1 MLKKRNAQNS
11 QSSIKVRLIIMVPF
25 TAVLLF
31 ISCAIIYSD
40 LSWEADERARDLDKS
55 LREVQQLF
63 RGGLENDARMMQAV
77 LLEVV
82 RDHQLQSAFLA
93 GDPQALL
100 DQVTPR
106 LEAQQAISKITHF
119 YFVKSNREVM
129 LRAHASAR
137 RGDTI
142 NRLTM
147 LDAERTGRV
156 AHGIELG
163 KLGTFTL
170 RVVMPWYEDNQLIG
184 YVELGEEI
192 VHIVD
197 KLKSTLDVDI
207 VTTIFKYL
215 LERKNWEEGQKFL
228 GRQVQWNSFDEI
240 VVTGS
245 TIETLPVDI
254 DQVAAEDDAAPD
266 HDILDRIAQL
276 LIERRNQELGV
287 IPLVDYGDRHVG
299 SIVVIQ
305 DVSRA
310 NAAFYTLLSQI
321 LFLTLSSGG
330 VLFALFYFILGW
342 LQRQI
347 FLGEQDL
354 IEAKSKAEAATDAK
368 SQFLASMS
376 H

>member
-1 MLKKRNAQNS
+1 MALMLKERIAQNS
-11 QSSIKVRLIIMVPF
+11 QGKIRVRLIIMVPI

-31 ISCAIIYSD
+31 ISGAVIYSN
-40 LSWEADERARDLDKS
+40 LSWEAEQRARALNKS

-63 RGGLENDARMMQAV
+63 RNGLENDARMMQAV

-82 RDHQLQSAFLA
+82 RDHDLKSAFLA
-93 GDPQALL
+93 GDRQALL

-106 LEAQQAISKITHF
+106 LKAQQAISKITHF

-129 LRAHASAR
+129 LRAHAPAR

-215 LERKNWEEGQKFL
+215 LERKNWEEGQNFL
-228 GRQVQWNSFDEI
+228 GRNVRWNSFDEF
-240 VVTGS
+240 VVSGS
-245 TIETLPVDI
+245 TIEILPAGI
-254 DQVAAEDDAAPD
+254 DNVKANDNGASG
-266 HDILDRIAQL
+266 HSTLDRIGQL
-276 LIERRNQELGV
+276 LFERQNQELGV

-310 NAAFYTLLSQI
+310 NAAFYILLSEI
-321 LFLTLSSGG
+321 LLLILGSGG
-330 VLFALFYFILGW
+330 VIFTLF
-342 LQRQI
+342 
-347 FLGEQDL
+347 
-354 IEAKSKAEAATDAK
+354 
-368 SQFLASMS
+368 
-376 H
+376 